1 MTKNRDVA
9 LDSIKSAFVIGDFVV
24 RPEHHS
30 LVKDGQEQL
39 LEPRAMT
46 ILMLLARQAGE
57 LVSREALLLE
67 AWPGRVVS
75 DNAINQFITKLR
87 RSLGDDAKEPRY
99 IVTVP
104 KRGYRLIAPVEEVLL
119 EAPRLPQPLTNQPP
133 APPERATWPGWALAL
148 ILLLPVLQGVF
159 TTLKRQSG
167 FSHQEPLV
175 KLPGSQQQ
183 PRLSADGQYLAFS
196 YREDASPNQLYIQKL
211 AKPHQPPPRP
221 QPLTGQDADRQA
233 PAWSPD
239 GKALAYL
246 WRHGQQCQ
254 IRLAALDRQ
263 SGRLSGVRALTFCQ
277 PADTRSR
284 LAFSRDGKSLYF
296 NRRPKPRA
304 PYQLY
309 QLHLGTGRLT
319 ALTHPSEPG
328 DGDLA
333 FALSEDGR
341 QLLVARDHYWQS
353 QSVYLKDLTSGHA
366 VRLLQNTA
374 ITALAWGED
383 NRHYYLARPSG
394 EVSRYALGR
403 LKGEALAVSSVEG
416 LSFAGGKLVVSQG
429 HWQSALLELTAPFN
443 GDQPTLKALQTGR
456 AVPDVA
462 GLDTRQPKAT
472 PDLPSGARN
481 IAWSSDGQSLYF
493 ASNQQGDWQIWRYQ
507 DDDQSMGQVTEHGG
521 FCGRPDS
528 KEHFLYF
535 TRLHKAGLWRQ
546 NLKTGTVTSINAN
559 IDWQHCESW
568 AITEQAVFYLT
579 PDSHPKLMRFDFS
592 LGLEN
597 EVAQLAGAE
606 QTQFAIAKDESRI
619 LFTQQSRDKSVISL
633 LRR

>member
-1 MTKNRDVA
+1 MTKNRDLA
-9 LDSIKSAFVIGDFVV
+9 LESIKNAFVIGDFVV

-87 RSLGDDAKEPRY
+87 RSLGDDAKDPRY

-148 ILLLPVLQGVF
+148 LLLLPVLQGVF
-159 TTLKRQSG
+159 TTLKHQSG
-167 FSHQEPLV
+167 FRHQEPLV
-175 KLPGSQQQ
+175 RLPGSQQQ

-196 YREDASPNQLYIQKL
+196 YREEAGPSQLYIQKL
-211 AKPHQPPPRP
+211 AKSHQPPQRP

-263 SGRLSGVRALTFCQ
+263 SGRLSGARALTFCQ
-277 PADTRSR
+277 TADSHSQ

-296 NRRPKPRA
+296 NRRPKPHA

-319 ALTHPSEPG
+319 ALTHPTEPG

-333 FALSEDGR
+333 FALSQDGR
-341 QLLVARDHYWQS
+341 QLLVARDNYWQS
-353 QSVYLKDLTSGHA
+353 QSVYLKDLTSGHG
-366 VRLLQNTA
+366 VRLLHDTA
-374 ITALAWGED
+374 VNALAWSED
-383 NRHYYLARPSG
+383 NRHYYLARPNG
-394 EVSRYALGR
+394 EVIRYALGKH
-403 LKGEALAVSSVEG
+403 KGETLAVGSVEVMAFSG
-416 LSFAGGKLVVSQG
+416 DKLVVSQS
-429 HWQSALLELTAPFN
+429 HWQSALFELKAPFS
-443 GDQPTLKALQTGR
+443 GARPTLKALQAGR
-456 AVPDVA
+456 ASPGFA
-462 GLDTRQPKAT
+462 GMDNRQPKAT
-472 PDLPSGARN
+472 PPLPSGARN
-481 IAWSSDGQSLYF
+481 LAWSDDGQSLYF

-507 DDDQSMGQVTEHGG
+507 RGDQKLEQVTEQGG
-521 FCGRPDS
+521 FCARPDS
-528 KEHFLYF
+528 QQHFLYF
-535 TRLHKAGLWRQ
+535 TRLHKTGLWRQ
-546 NLKTGTVTSINAN
+546 NLKTGAVTPINAN
-559 IDWQHCESW
+559 IDWQRCESW
-568 AITEQAVFYLT
+568 AITDQAVFYLT
-579 PDSHPKLMRFDFS
+579 PAPSPKLMRFDFS
-592 LGLEN
+592 QGMEN
-597 EVAQLAGAE
+597 EVTQLADAE

-619 LFTQQSRDKSVISL
+619 LFTQQSRDKSAISL